1 MNLLFIH
8 GNFPGQFKDIAPALA
23 QRSGGRTI
31 FLTLSENAQGIQLPG
46 VETRLV
52 KLHRDGDPD
61 IHQYLR
67 AMEVAVLKGQAILR
81 ELHRLQTEESFRPD
95 VVICHGG
102 WDLACSAFPQ
112 VKLISYMEWY
122 FTRENS
128 EPLFAKCTLDDQLRL
143 ETRNVPLLRNG
154 EPMKSS
160 ALPNGNASNSR

>member
-67 AMEVAVLKGQAILR
+67 AMEVAVLKGQG
-81 ELHRLQTEESFRPD
+81 D
-95 VVICHGG
+95 
-102 WDLACSAFPQ
+102 
-112 VKLISYMEWY
+112 
-122 FTRENS
+122 
-128 EPLFAKCTLDDQLRL
+128 FARIASIAN
-143 ETRNVPLLRNG
+143 RRSLLLL
-154 EPMKSS
+154 MW
-160 ALPNGNASNSR
+160 

>member
-1 MNLLFIH
+1 MNILFIH

-81 ELHRLQTEESFRPD
+81 ELHRLQMEESFLPD

-102 WDLACSAFPQ
+102 MANIGA
-112 VKLISYMEWY
+112 
-122 FTRENS
+122 
-128 EPLFAKCTLDDQLRL
+128 
-143 ETRNVPLLRNG
+143 
-154 EPMKSS
+154 
-160 ALPNGNASNSR
+160 